1 MNDIRYS
8 LRSLGKSKAF
18 TAIAL
23 LTLALC
29 IGANSAIFSV
39 VHAVLLKPY
48 PWPDSERL
56 VFVYNS
62 YPLMGLPNA
71 GTSIPDYLD
80 RKTGVAG
87 FEDGAMYTNQSF
99 NLASDGEPERIV
111 GLRATPSLF
120 TTLGAQAHLGRVFGE
135 AEADPAHDKVV
146 VLSHALWKNR
156 FGAEASIIGQTIRLN
171 TIPYTVI
178 GVMPESFYF
187 PSPRLQIWVP
197 FAFTAAQMTDN
208 ERGNEFSSMIARL
221 KPGATLEGVQRDLDT
236 IQARNAERLADSREF
251 FKTSGFG
258 GRVNGFLE
266 QNVSNIRGMLW
277 LIQAGVAAA
286 LLIGCANIA
295 SLLLARAVAR
305 ERELA
310 IRSAMGAGRARLLRL
325 LLTESVLL
333 FTGGGILGIGVAW
346 WGVSA
351 FASLGL
357 SNLPRGFS
365 VQLDLT
371 VVGFTL
377 ACALLTGL
385 AFGALPAWNAAR
397 AEAASTLKEVGG
409 RGSSGGRRTQV
420 LRSGLVVAEIALA
433 VMLLSTAGLLVR
445 SFEALQR
452 ETPGFTPN
460 GVITVQLSLPAAK
473 YDVPEKR
480 IAFADA
486 ALGRIRALPGV
497 RSAGL
502 TNALPFAGNN
512 NSGSYSSPDIVLPQ
526 GAPAPHAQQ
535 RTVDPGYFKA
545 MGLTL
550 LQGRLLEDT
559 DTLTSQRVAVVDRV
573 LADKYWKG
581 QDPLGKRIVNGEPE
595 KPWTIV
601 GVIAPIKFQSLEEEV
616 KKETIYYPFAQRPGT
631 NMVIAVK
638 AEGESL
644 ALAPSVREAVR
655 SADPDQPIFDI
666 KTMQQRMDDVALSRR
681 APMILLSLFSGV
693 ALLLAVLGVYGVLA
707 FAVAQRTSEFGVR
720 IALGASARS
729 IAELV
734 LGQGA
739 RLVAIGVTTG
749 LAAYLAFSHMV
760 GRLLY
765 GVAATDPLSLT
776 VAPLVIAL
784 AAIAACIVPVRRATG
799 ISPLEA
805 LRVE

>member
-8 LRSLGKSKAF
+8 LRSLAKSKAF
-18 TAIAL
+18 TAIAV

-80 RKTGVAG
+80 RKNGVAG
-87 FEDGAMYTNQSF
+87 FEDAAMYTNQSF

-120 TTLGAQAHLGRVFGE
+120 TTLGARAHLGRVFGE
-135 AEADPAHDKVV
+135 AEADPANDKVV

-156 FGAEASIIGQTIRLN
+156 FGGETSIIGQTIRLN
-171 TIPYTVI
+171 TIPYTII

-187 PSPRLQIWVP
+187 PTPRLQVFVP
-197 FAFTAAQMTDN
+197 FAFTAAQKTDN

-221 KPGATLEGVQRDLDT
+221 KPGATLDAVQRDLDT
-236 IQARNAERLADSREF
+236 IQARNAERLTDSREF

-295 SLLLARAVAR
+295 SLLLARAMAR

-333 FTGGGILGIGVAW
+333 FAGGGVLGILVAW

-351 FASLGL
+351 LGNLGL

-397 AEAASTLKEVGG
+397 AEAANTLKEVGG
-409 RGSSGGRRTQV
+409 RGSSGGRRTQL

-433 VMLLSTAGLLVR
+433 VMLLSTAALLVR

-452 ETPGFTPN
+452 ETPGFNPG
-460 GVITVQLSLPAAK
+460 GVVTVQLSLPTAK

-497 RSAGL
+497 RAAGL
-502 TNALPFAGNN
+502 TNALPFAGSN
-512 NSGSYSSPDIVLPQ
+512 NSGSYSSPDIVLPP

-545 MGLTL
+545 LGLTL

-581 QDPLGKRIVNGEPE
+581 QDPLGKRIVNGDPE

-601 GVIAPIKFQSLEEEV
+601 GVIAPIKFQSLEEDV

-631 NMVIAVK
+631 NMIIAVK
-638 AEGESL
+638 TEGESV
-644 ALAPSVREAVR
+644 ALGPSVREAVR

-739 RLVAIGVTTG
+739 RLVGIGVSTG
-749 LAAYLAFSHMV
+749 LVAYLALSQV
-760 GRLLY
+760 VARVLY
-765 GVAATDPLSLT
+765 GVTATDPLSLT
-776 VAPLVIAL
+776 VAPLVIAI

>member
-18 TAIAL
+18 TAIAM

-120 TTLGAQAHLGRVFGE
+120 TTLGAQAYLGRVFGE
-135 AEADPAHDKVV
+135 AEADPANDKVV

-221 KPGATLEGVQRDLDT
+221 KPGATLDAVQRDLDT
-236 IQARNAERLADSREF
+236 IQARNAERLTDSREF

-310 IRSAMGAGRARLLRL
+310 IRSAMGAGRFRLLRL

-333 FTGGGILGIGVAW
+333 FAGGGILGILVAW

-351 FASLGL
+351 LSTLGL

-377 ACALLTGL
+377 ACALLTGV

-409 RGSSGGRRTQV
+409 RGSSGGRRTQ
-420 LRSGLVVAEIALA
+420 LMRSGLVVAEIALA

-502 TNALPFAGNN
+502 TNALPFAGSN
-512 NSGSYSSPDIVLPQ
+512 NSGSYSSPDIVLPP

-545 MGLTL
+545 MGLTQ

-573 LADKYWKG
+573 LAEKYWKG
-581 QDPLGKRIVNGEPE
+581 QDPLGKRIENGDPL

-601 GVIAPIKFQSLEEEV
+601 GVIAPIKFQSLEEDV
-616 KKETIYYPFAQRPGT
+616 KKETIYFPFAQRPGT
-631 NMVIAVK
+631 NLIIAVK
-638 AEGESL
+638 AEGDSL

-655 SADPDQPIFDI
+655 SADPDQPVFDI

-739 RLVAIGVTTG
+739 RLVGIGVTTG
-749 LAAYLAFSHMV
+749 LVAYLAFSQVV

-776 VAPLVIAL
+776 VAPLVIGL